1 MDLFSYD
8 FEKKAHIFLREALNN
23 PSAVFKQDQ
32 LEAIIDVVKNR
43 KKLLLVQK
51 TGWGKSMVYFIATKI
66 VRDKEYQQ
74 QFLNNHNTS
83 PAPAVMISPLL
94 SLMRNQEHYGNKLIK
109 IARYDSSLSS
119 SEKSNVESL
128 FENQEI
134 DLIIISPERLSNE
147 SFMSDVIGPHASRIP
162 LLIVDEAHC
171 ISDWGNDFRPD
182 YMRIKSLIENSPNDT
197 PILATTAT
205 ANERVVHD
213 VENQFGL
220 NTAISRGSLI
230 RKSLQLEVYHMPSE
244 AMRLAFLKKHIPKF
258 NKSGIVYALTIRTAE
273 RVADWLRQN
282 GINARAY
289 HSDKSKIS
297 TEDRENLE
305 IALLENKLDVLVA
318 TSALGMGFDKPD
330 LGFVIHYQCPQSVI
344 HYYQQVGRAGRGIDK
359 AFGICLLGEEDE
371 MINSYFIEEAYPN
384 EDEILKVLSALE
396 NTDHPLSI
404 GEIELEANVKNKVI
418 KKVLKILYSLPR
430 PPILNVDG
438 KWQRSIN
445 KLEID
450 WEKVSKIRELR
461 KKEWHVMKEY
471 IQSKQCLM
479 NFLRFQL
486 DDAPQQECGK
496 CSYCVNEQRFE
507 MPDQDLLN
515 QATAFLG
522 RFDMK
527 IEPRKQ
533 WIQPTFRFHKN
544 FKGSISKAHGI
555 EIGRALCHL
564 NDPVYGQKILDGKKI
579 GRFDDKLVDESATL
593 IKDKERWDIEPL
605 DYVVYV
611 PSLNNRNHV
620 RILAEELGGKLSV
633 PMIDAVLKVRQNE
646 PQKTMANTAFQKRN
660 LDGVFKISESM
671 DLKDKV
677 LLLVDDI
684 VDSRWTLTVV
694 GALLREAG
702 ARKVYPFSLAFY
714 GETK

>member
-23 PSAVFKQDQ
+23 QSAVFKQDQ

-43 KKLLLVQK
+43 KRLLLVQK

-171 ISDWGNDFRPD
+171 ISDWGHDFRPD
-182 YMRIKSLIENSPNDT
+182 YMRIKSLIENSPNDI

-213 VENQFGL
+213 VENQFGV

-230 RKSLQLEVYHMPSE
+230 RKSLQLENYHMPSE

-258 NKSGIVYALTIRTAE
+258 DKSGIVYALTIRTAE
-273 RVADWLRQN
+273 RVAKWLKEN
-282 GINARAY
+282 GINAHAY
-289 HSDKSKIS
+289 HGDIDK
-297 TEDRENLE
+297 EDKPKLE
-305 IALLENKLDVLVA
+305 TALLENKLDVLVA

-330 LGFVIHYQCPQSVI
+330 LGFVIHYQCPQSIV

-359 AFGICLLGEEDE
+359 AFGICLLGDEDE
-371 MINSYFIEEAYPN
+371 KINSYFIEEAYPK
-384 EDEILKVLSALE
+384 EEEIYEVLSALE
-396 NTDHPLSI
+396 NADNPISME
-404 GEIELEANVKNKVI
+404 EISSGANVKQGKI
-418 KKVLKILYSLPR
+418 KNILKILYSLPR
-430 PPILNVDG
+430 PPVLNVEG

-450 WEKVSKIRELR
+450 WEKVSQIRELR
-461 KKEWHVMKEY
+461 KQEWNVMKEY
-471 IQSKQCLM
+471 IDSEQCLM
-479 NFLRFQL
+479 NFLGFQL
-486 DDAPQQECGK
+486 DDAPDSACGR
-496 CSYCVNEQRFE
+496 CSYCVNEKRFDLPE
-507 MPDQDLLN
+507 EELLN
-515 QATAFLG
+515 EATKFLG
-522 RFDMK
+522 KLDIK
-527 IEPRKQ
+527 IEPRKL
-533 WIQPTFRFHKN
+533 WIKPLFKNYEN
-544 FKGSISKAHGI
+544 FKGSISKNHCL
-555 EIGRALCHL
+555 EEGRALCHL

-633 PMIDAVLKVRQNE
+633 PMIDAVLKVRENE

-671 DLKDKV
+671 DVKDKV